1 MVDKMKSLFKTKDI
15 IKVIIKINLIK
26 VDIIKEM
33 EVTIKIK
40 DMMVIIKVIRL

>member
-1 MVDKMKSLFKTKDI
+1 MDKMKSLFKTKDI